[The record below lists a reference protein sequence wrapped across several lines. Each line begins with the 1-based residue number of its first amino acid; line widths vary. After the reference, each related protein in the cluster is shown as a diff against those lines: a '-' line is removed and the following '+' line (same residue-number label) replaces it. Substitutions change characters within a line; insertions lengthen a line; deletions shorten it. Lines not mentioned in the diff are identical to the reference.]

1 MINLKNNKK
10 AFTTITN
17 SRIHSP
23 LHHLAGLLILVCALV
38 LLPFGDAGKTFAQG
52 KVIDRVIAVVGSNTV
67 LQSELESQYQQM
79 VSSQELVNESSH
91 CKLFEELLY
100 QKLLLAQAQKDSL
113 FVTDAQVEQELDRR
127 IQYYIQQFGSEK
139 RFIAFYGKSVED
151 FKIDLKDN
159 VRDLLLAQQMQSK
172 ITADVT
178 VTPNDVRTYYKSIP
192 EDSIPF
198 INAEVEVGQIVK
210 KPQTTPE
217 AKKEAK
223 QKIED
228 IRQRIM
234 KGDSQFPAMAA
245 LYSEDPGSAS
255 KGGLYEHIQRGQFVP
270 EWDAWAFKLKP
281 NEISEV
287 FETVYG
293 YFIIQLIERRGD
305 EVDARSLLIAPK
317 IEPGDLLKAKQ
328 SLDTIYTKI
337 SADTISFSEVAAK
350 YSDDEETKN
359 SGGLMVNPMNGA
371 TRFQMDEIGQIDQ
384 TVAFAIDKLKV
395 GEFTKPMPMT
405 SRDGKQAYRIV
416 YLKTRTSPHRA
427 NLADDYQK
435 IQAVALSKKQQEAIQ
450 TWIKKKSV
458 NTFVR
463 INDDYK
469 NCTFNNKWIN

>member
-1 MINLKNNKK
+1 MINLKNKLL
-10 AFTTITN
+10 FT
-17 SRIHSP
+17 
-23 LHHLAGLLILVCALV
+23 GFCLLFI
-38 LLPFGDAGKTFAQG
+38 GSIQAQE
-52 KVIDRVIAVVGSNTV
+52 KVIDRVVAVVGTSPI
-67 LQSELESQYQQM
+67 LQSELEAQYQQM
-79 VSSQELVNESSH
+79 VSAQELVNENSH
-91 CKLFEELLY
+91 CKLLEELLY

-113 FVTDAQVEQELDRR
+113 SVTEGQIEQELDKR
-127 IQYYIQQFGSEK
+127 IHYYIQQFGSED
-139 RFIAFYGKSVED
+139 RFVAFYGKSVED
-151 FKIDLKDN
+151 FKVDLKDN

-172 ITADVT
+172 ITGDIN
-178 VTPNDVRTYYKSIP
+178 VTPNDVKTYYKNIP
-192 EDSIPF
+192 DDSIPF

-210 KPQTTPE
+210 KQKTTPE

-223 QKIED
+223 EKIED

-234 KGDSQFPAMAA
+234 KGESQFPAMAA

-317 IEPGDLLKAKQ
+317 VDATDLLKAKQ
-328 SLDTIYTKI
+328 ALDTIYTKI
-337 SADTISFSEVAAK
+337 SSDTISFSEAAAK
-350 YSDDEETKN
+350 YSDDEESKN
-359 SGGLMVNPMNGA
+359 SGGLMVNPMSGA
-371 TRFQMDEIGQIDQ
+371 TRFQMDELGQMDQ

-416 YLKTRTSPHRA
+416 YLKTRTAPHRA
-427 NLADDYQK
+427 NLTDDYQK
-435 IQAVALSKKQQEAIQ
+435 IQAAALAKKQQDAIQ
-450 TWIKKKSV
+450 VWIKRKSV
-458 NTFVR
+458 NTFVH

>member
-10 AFTTITN
+10 AFTTVTK
-17 SRIHSP
+17 SRINSP
-23 LHHLAGLLILVCALV
+23 LNHLSGLLILVCALV
-38 LLPFGDAGKTFAQG
+38 LLPFGDAGKAFAQG

-79 VSSQELVNESSH
+79 VSSQEAVNENSH

-127 IQYYIQQFGSEK
+127 IQYYIQQFGSEE

-172 ITADVT
+172 ITGDVS

-337 SADTISFSEVAAK
+337 SADTISFSEAAAK
-350 YSDDEETKN
+350 YSDDEESKN

>member
-10 AFTTITN
+10 AFTTVTN

-23 LHHLAGLLILVCALV
+23 LNHLSGLLILVCALA

-79 VSSQELVNESSH
+79 VSSQELVNENSH

-127 IQYYIQQFGSEK
+127 IQYYIQQFGSEE

-172 ITADVT
+172 ITGDVS

-337 SADTISFSEVAAK
+337 SADTISFSEAAAK
-350 YSDDEETKN
+350 YSDDEESKN
-359 SGGLMVNPMNGA
+359 SGGLMVNPMSGA
-371 TRFQMDEIGQIDQ
+371 TRFQMDEIGQVDQ
-384 TVAFAIDKLKV
+384 TVAFAIDKLKI

-469 NCTFNNKWIN
+469 NCTFNNKWVN

>member
-1 MINLKNNKK
+1 MTNLKNKLF
-10 AFTTITN
+10 FT
-17 SRIHSP
+17 
-23 LHHLAGLLILVCALV
+23 GVCLLFIVNLN
-38 LLPFGDAGKTFAQG
+38 AQG
-52 KVIDRVIAVVGSNTV
+52 KVIDRVIAVVGVNTV

-79 VSSQELVNESSH
+79 VTAQEAVDDNSR

-113 FVTDAQVEQELDRR
+113 TVTDVQVEQELDKR
-127 IQYYIQQFGSEK
+127 IRYYIHQFGSEE
-139 RFIAFYGKSVED
+139 RFVAFYGKSVDD
-151 FKIDLKDN
+151 FKMDLKDN
-159 VRDLLLAQQMQSK
+159 IRDLLLAQQMQSK
-172 ITADVT
+172 ITTDKS
-178 VTPNDVRTYYKSIP
+178 VTPSDVKLYYNSIP

-198 INAEVEVGQIVK
+198 ISSEVEVGQIVK
-210 KPQTTPE
+210 KPKTTPE

-223 QKIED
+223 TKIED

-234 KGDSQFPAMAA
+234 KGESPFASMAA

-293 YFIIQLIERRGD
+293 YFVIQLIERRGD

-317 IEPGDLLKAKQ
+317 VDANDLLVAKL
-328 SLDTIYTKI
+328 SLDTIYTKLL
-337 SADTISFSEVAAK
+337 ADSISFSEEAAK
-350 YSDDEETKN
+350 YSDDEESKN
-359 SGGLMVNPMNGA
+359 SGGLIVNPQSGA
-371 TRFQMDEIGQIDQ
+371 TRFQMDELGQMDQ

-435 IQAVALSKKQQEAIQ
+435 IQSNALAKKQQEEIQ
-450 TWIKKKSV
+450 TWIKRKSV

-469 NCTFNNKWIN
+469 SCKFINKWGN